1 MKSTH
6 TSRHIDQT
14 QPVLCRHYDGE
25 QLRNATEDEHADSIE
40 AGDEG
45 IIQVDIDGEIVD
57 CFVQD

>member
-1 MKSTH
+1 MHKQH
-6 TSRHIDQT
+6 TIDQT
-14 QPVLCRHYDGE
+14 QPVLCRHIDGA
-25 QLRNATEDEHADSIE
+25 QLRNATEDEVGDSIE